1 VSLFQPAAPNTPLSV
16 IWSISRSWDSPV
28 TDVCLMEAQLDPAA
42 SSEKN
47 ARPLS
52 GFLPWALHPPE
63 VGERV
68 TLCGLPDAQVQVG
81 RGLGFSGAAVAQ
93 SATVT
98 EIFPERRD
106 RGRYSFPGFS
116 VDQEIEGGFAASSAA
131 RRLAQVTSPPCG
143 RCSSRHLGGQTK
155 AKRSRRFPT
164 YFEEGIWSPAIGRPS
179 NS

>member
-1 VSLFQPAAPNTPLSV
+1 
-16 IWSISRSWDSPV
+16 
-28 TDVCLMEAQLDPAA
+28 MEAQLDPAA

-106 RGRYSFPGFS
+106 RGMYSFPGFS
-116 VDQEIEGGFAASSAA
+116 VDQEIEGGFSGGPVIWRGRLCGIVSGASIGTSYIATLWPLLLAALGRPDQGQEVETLSDLFRRGHLVSSD
-131 RRLAQVTSPPCG
+131 
-143 RCSSRHLGGQTK
+143 
-155 AKRSRRFPT
+155 
-164 YFEEGIWSPAIGRPS
+164 WPAIEQLIGWDIDDSGRHVAKLRLPA
-179 NS
+179 